1 MFTAVCWRY
10 AVQMNESREHID
22 DIRDQFTRQA
32 DAYVR
37 MAQTT
42 NDRGL
47 RRLVSL
53 ASATAKQRALDVAC
67 GPGFLTMAFAGTC
80 GSVVGLDATDEFLT
94 RARDE
99 AARRGLEN
107 IRFQKGDAGHL
118 PFDDASFDIVSCRAA
133 FHHFPGP
140 ARVLAE
146 MKRVA
151 VPGGRVLIADML
163 ASDEP
168 AKAKYHNRVER
179 LCDPTHV
186 CALSAAEFEAL
197 FAELGLEILEQP
209 RSTLDYE
216 LDDWI
221 SHGGP
226 SAEEAREI
234 HELMGASIENDL
246 SGLNVRREAGRLH
259 FSHTAVAYVL
269 QARS

>member
-1 MFTAVCWRY
+1 
-10 AVQMNESREHID
+10 MNESRDHID
-22 DIRDQFTRQA
+22 NIRDQFTRQA

-42 NDRGL
+42 NERGL

-53 ASATAKQRALDVAC
+53 ASAEAHQRALDVAC
-67 GPGFLTMAFAGTC
+67 GPGFLTMAFADVCAST
-80 GSVVGLDATDEFLT
+80 VGLDATDEFLA

-107 IRFQKGDAGHL
+107 IEFQKGDAEHL

-133 FHHFPGP
+133 FHHFPHP
-140 ARVLAE
+140 ERVLAE
-146 MKRVA
+146 MQRVA
-151 VPGGRVLIADML
+151 AVGGRVVIADML

-168 AKAKYHNRVER
+168 DKAEYHNRVER

-186 CALSAAEFEAL
+186 RALSAAEFEAM
-197 FAELGLEILEQP
+197 FAEVGLEILQQP

-234 HELMGASIENDL
+234 HELMGASVETDL
-246 SGLNVRREAGRLH
+246 CGLNVRREGGRLH